1 MFKWQNFVH
10 SCHTEKEYKESEQR
24 ERERER
30 ERAREREREKTDKK
44 KMSVRLT
51 ILKFLAIFKFKP
63 THRTT

>member
-24 ERERER
+24 ER
-30 ERAREREREKTDKK
+30 AREREKTDKK

-51 ILKFLAIFKFKP
+51 ILKFLAIFKFEP